1 MQEYIF
7 NNKYMMLEAAAI
19 LYDFILLGFLLTQG
33 RLISENG
40 KRFRYL
46 AITISMLTLVE
57 ILGPITRAWDA
68 QFHVIKMY
76 FDVSTFIF
84 AFLAEVSF
92 AEYMALTCKFKAPRV
107 ISIFN
112 DVLIAFTL
120 FVMLTSPITGWIS
133 NYDEVEHVFVSGS
146 LYLAVG
152 YGPCIYFTVYSLI
165 IFLINM
171 KKTDFRE
178 KIFLIISFTLIV
190 GASVMQPLMHG
201 RLKLTGLFGSFAI
214 FVLYLSL
221 ESSDYRNMVEVR
233 RKLIEAKMTANAANL
248 AKSTFLANTSHEIRT
263 PMNAILGM
271 NDIILRNNNEPQ
283 ILKYS
288 SDMKKAGG
296 ELLQII
302 NDVLEISKIEAG
314 QFSIKEE
321 KYQLSKLVFNVES
334 EMKGKA
340 REKGL
345 RLLVHVDDK
354 LPDSLMGDVERIEQ
368 ILIKLLDNAIKFTEK
383 GDVELTITGKILNR
397 KNVDEEEEGVNPHDT
412 IRLNFVVEDTGVG
425 IREEDLSVIFDNF
438 KRVDMERNR
447 SIQGAGL
454 GLSIVKNIVYLM
466 GGRIDVQSYY
476 NRGSRFSIVI
486 NQEVIGSD
494 RYIDHVKVTGIRSN
508 VEMPSLLGLRIL
520 VVDDNEMSLT
530 VIKGL
535 LRMTKAEIVLAESSA
550 EGLKL
555 LETEPFDLVFLD
567 YMMPVM
573 DGTEIFKRMVKD
585 HSGVNH
591 EVPFILMSANMT
603 NEDMAAYSEQGFYY
617 ALSKPVDPNELCQLL
632 ETMC

>member
-120 FVMLTSPITGWIS
+120 FVMLTSPFTGWIS
-133 NYDEVEHVFVSGS
+133 NYDEVEHVFVSGP

-152 YGPCIYFTVYSLI
+152 YGPCIYFTIYSLI

-412 IRLNFVVEDTGVG
+412 IRLNFVIEDTGVG
-425 IREEDLSVIFDNF
+425 IREEDLPVIFDNF

-454 GLSIVKNIVYLM
+454 GLSIVKNVVNLM

-494 RYIDHVKVTGIRSN
+494 RYIDHVKVTGVRAN

-535 LRMTKAEIVLAESSA
+535 LRMTKAEIVLADSST
-550 EGLKL
+550 EGLRL

-573 DGTEIFKRMVKD
+573 NGTEIFKSMVKD

>member
-112 DVLIAFTL
+112 DVLIAFRL
-120 FVMLTSPITGWIS
+120 FVMLTSPFTGWIS

-152 YGPCIYFTVYSLI
+152 YGPCIYFTIYSMT

-412 IRLNFVVEDTGVG
+412 IRLNFVIEDTGVG
-425 IREEDLSVIFDNF
+425 IKEEDLPVIFDNF

-476 NRGSRFSIVI
+476 NRGSRFSIDI

>member
-19 LYDFILLGFLLTQG
+19 LYDIILLGFLLTQG

-120 FVMLTSPITGWIS
+120 FVMLTSPFTGWIS

-152 YGPCIYFTVYSLI
+152 YGPCIYFTIYSLI

-425 IREEDLSVIFDNF
+425 IKEEDIPVIFDNF

-476 NRGSRFSIVI
+476 NRGSRFSIDI

-535 LRMTKAEIVLAESSA
+535 LRMTKAEIVLADSST
-550 EGLKL
+550 EGLRL

-585 HSGVNH
+585 LSGVNH

>member
-7 NNKYMMLEAAAI
+7 TNKYMMLETAAI
-19 LYDFILLGFLLTQG
+19 LYDFILLGFLFTQG
-33 RLISENG
+33 RLVSENG

-46 AITISMLTLVE
+46 AINITLLTLVE

-68 QFHVIKMY
+68 KFHIIKMY

-92 AEYMALTCKFKAPRV
+92 AGYMAFTCKFNAPKV
-107 ISIFN
+107 LNIFN
-112 DVLIAFTL
+112 SIVVAVTM
-120 FVMLTSPITGWIS
+120 FVMLTNPFTGVIS
-133 NYDEVEHVFVSGS
+133 NYDEVEHVFISGP
-146 LYLAVG
+146 LYLAIG
-152 YGPCIYFTVYSLI
+152 YGPCIYFTLFSLV
-165 IFLINM
+165 IFFINM

-178 KIFLIISFTLIV
+178 KIFLIISFSLIV

-221 ESSDYRNMVEVR
+221 ESSDYRNMVDVR

-271 NDIILRNNNEPQ
+271 NDIILRNNKEPQ

-288 SDMKKAGG
+288 SDMKKSGG

-314 QFSIKEE
+314 QFAIKEE
-321 KYQLSKLVFNVES
+321 KYQLSKLVYNVES
-334 EMKGKA
+334 EMRVKA
-340 REKGL
+340 RDKGL
-345 RLLVHVDDK
+345 HFLVHVDDK

-368 ILIKLLDNAIKFTEK
+368 ILIKLLDNAIKFTKK
-383 GDVELTITGKILNR
+383 GDVDLTITGKIINR
-397 KNVDEEEEGVNPHDT
+397 KNADEDVEVNPHDT

-425 IREEDLSVIFDNF
+425 IREEDLPVIFDNF

-454 GLSIVKNIVYLM
+454 GLSIVKNLVDLM
-466 GGRIDVQSYY
+466 GGRIDVESYY
-476 NRGSRFSIVI
+476 DRGSRFEISI

-494 RYIDHVKVTGIRSN
+494 RYIDHVKVTGIRAN

-535 LRMTKAEIVLAESSA
+535 LRMTKAEIVVTESSQ
-550 EGLKL
+550 EGLRL
-555 LETEPFDLVFLD
+555 LENEPFDLVFLD

-573 DGTEIFKRMVKD
+573 NGTEIFKKMVKD
-585 HSGVNH
+585 YSGVNH
-591 EVPFILMSANMT
+591 EVPFVLMSANMT

-617 ALSKPVDPNELCQLL
+617 ALSKPIDPNELCQLL

>member
-19 LYDFILLGFLLTQG
+19 LYDIILLGFLLTQG

-120 FVMLTSPITGWIS
+120 FVMLTSPFTGWIS

-152 YGPCIYFTVYSLI
+152 YGPCIYFTIYSLI

-425 IREEDLSVIFDNF
+425 IKEEDIPVIFDNF
-438 KRVDMERNR
+438 KRVDMGRNR

-476 NRGSRFSIVI
+476 NRGSRFSIDI

-494 RYIDHVKVTGIRSN
+494 RYIDHV
-508 VEMPSLLGLRIL
+508 
-520 VVDDNEMSLT
+520 
-530 VIKGL
+530 
-535 LRMTKAEIVLAESSA
+535 
-550 EGLKL
+550 
-555 LETEPFDLVFLD
+555 
-567 YMMPVM
+567 
-573 DGTEIFKRMVKD
+573 
-585 HSGVNH
+585 
-591 EVPFILMSANMT
+591 
-603 NEDMAAYSEQGFYY
+603 
-617 ALSKPVDPNELCQLL
+617 
-632 ETMC
+632 